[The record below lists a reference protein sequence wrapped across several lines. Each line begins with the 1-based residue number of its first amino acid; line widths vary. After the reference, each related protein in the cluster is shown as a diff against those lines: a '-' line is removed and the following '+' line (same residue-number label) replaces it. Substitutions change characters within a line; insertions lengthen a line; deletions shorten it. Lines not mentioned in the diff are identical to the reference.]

1 MADILLVEDKDSL
14 RRVLRL
20 TLENAGYTVAEA
32 ADARAALNEIA
43 NSRHRLVLT
52 DLRMPNGSGLD
63 VLRSARSADAD
74 VPVIVMTAFG
84 SIDEAVQA
92 MKDGAHDFLQ
102 KPVDSNHLLLLV
114 DRALEQARLRTE
126 NILLREE
133 WSRRYGFPRIIG
145 ESEVVKR
152 AVAETQRVAQTEA
165 TVLLLGESG
174 TGKELFARAVHHLS
188 PRRDQ
193 PFVAI
198 NCAAIP
204 ETLIENELFGHER
217 GAFTGAS
224 DRRQGK
230 FELAGG
236 GTVFLDEIGELP
248 LGVQGKLLR
257 AIEEKMI
264 DRIGGR
270 APVAVDVRVVAATNK
285 DLKTAV
291 DNGQFRGD
299 LFFRLAV
306 FPIEIPPL
314 RERGAFTGASDRR
327 QGKFEL
333 AGGGT
338 VFLDEIGELPL
349 GVQGKLLRAIEEK
362 MIDRIGGRAPVAV
375 DVRVVAATNKDLK
388 TAVDNGQFRGDLF
401 FRLAVFPIEIPPLRD
416 RGDDVTLLARHF
428 AAEIG
433 RELRGR
439 EAQLS
444 DEAVAALKL
453 HRWPGNVR
461 ELENAIERAC
471 ILSDTLKLEPA
482 DLGLGPTATDGPD
495 ALQQVDLS
503 GTLSD
508 VAHRVLRI
516 VERRKIQAA
525 LVANDGNKSKTAEDL
540 GVSYKTLLNK
550 IKDYTL

>member
-32 ADARAALNEIA
+32 VDARSALNEIA
-43 NSRHRLVLT
+43 TARHRLVLT

-126 NILLREE
+126 NVLLREE

-174 TGKELFARAVHHLS
+174 TGKELFARAIHHLS
-188 PRRDQ
+188 TRRDK

-230 FELAGG
+230 FELAAG

-285 DLKTAV
+285 DLKAAV
-291 DNGQFRGD
+291 D
-299 LFFRLAV
+299 
-306 FPIEIPPL
+306 
-314 RERGAFTGASDRR
+314 
-327 QGKFEL
+327 K
-333 AGGGT
+333 
-338 VFLDEIGELPL
+338 
-349 GVQGKLLRAIEEK
+349 
-362 MIDRIGGRAPVAV
+362 
-375 DVRVVAATNKDLK
+375 
-388 TAVDNGQFRGDLF
+388 GQFRGDLF

-416 RGDDVTLLARHF
+416 RDDDVALLARHF
-428 AAEIG
+428 AAELG

-439 EAQLS
+439 EAQLTGA
-444 DEAVAALKL
+444 AVEALKR

-471 ILSDTLKLEPA
+471 ILSDTMKLEPA
-482 DLGLGPTATDGPD
+482 DLGLGPAATAD
-495 ALQQVDLS
+495 ADTLQQLDLS

-508 VAHRVLRI
+508 VAHRVLRL
-516 VERRKIQAA
+516 VERRKIQTA
-525 LVANDGNKSKTAEDL
+525 LAANDGNKSKTAEDL

-550 IKDYTL
+550 IKEYTL

>member
-1 MADILLVEDKDSL
+1 MPDILLVEDKDSL

-20 TLENAGYTVAEA
+20 TLENAGYSVTEA
-32 ADARAALNEIA
+32 VDARAALNEI
-43 NSRHRLVLT
+43 SRTPHKIVLT

-63 VLRSARSADAD
+63 VLHAARAADSD

-114 DRALEQARLRTE
+114 ERALEQSRLRTE

-145 ESEVVKR
+145 ESEAIKR
-152 AVAETQRVAQTEA
+152 TVAETQRVALTEA
-165 TVLLLGESG
+165 NVLLLGESG

-188 PRRDQ
+188 NRRDK

-224 DRRQGK
+224 DRRLGK
-230 FELAGG
+230 FELAAD

-248 LGVQGKLLR
+248 LAVQGKLLR
-257 AIEEKMI
+257 VIEEKMV

-270 APVAVDVRVVAATNK
+270 APLPVDVRVIAATNK
-285 DLKTAV
+285 DLKAAV
-291 DNGQFRGD
+291 EAGEFRGD

-306 FPIEIPPL
+306 FPIEIPAL
-314 RERGAFTGASDRR
+314 RER
-327 QGKFEL
+327 
-333 AGGGT
+333 
-338 VFLDEIGELPL
+338 
-349 GVQGKLLRAIEEK
+349 
-362 MIDRIGGRAPVAV
+362 
-375 DVRVVAATNKDLK
+375 KDDI
-388 TAVDNGQFRGDLF
+388 V
-401 FRLAVFPIEIPPLRD
+401 
-416 RGDDVTLLARHF
+416 LLARHF
-428 AAEIG
+428 AAQLG
-433 RELRGR
+433 KELRGR
-439 EAQLS
+439 EASLS
-444 DEAVAALKL
+444 DESLAALRA

-471 ILSDTLKLEPA
+471 ILTDTMTLEPV
-482 DLGLGPTATDGPD
+482 DLGLVGRGAAESE
-495 ALQQVDLS
+495 ALRSLDLS

-508 VAHRVLRI
+508 VAQRAVRY
-516 VERRKIQAA
+516 VERRKVVAA
-525 LVANDGNKSKTAEDL
+525 LEANEGNKSRTAEDL
-540 GVSYKTLLNK
+540 GVSYKTLLTK
-550 IKDYTL
+550 LRDYDL

>member
-1 MADILLVEDKDSL
+1 MPDILLVEDKDSL

-20 TLENAGYTVAEA
+20 TLENAGYTVTEA

-43 NSRHRLVLT
+43 RTPHRIVLT

-63 VLRSARSADAD
+63 VLRAARSADGD

-114 DRALEQARLRTE
+114 ERALEQARLRTE

-133 WSRRYGFPRIIG
+133 WSRRYGFPRILG
-145 ESEVVKR
+145 ESVAIKGT
-152 AVAETQRVAQTEA
+152 VAETQRVASTDT

-174 TGKELFARAVHHLS
+174 TGKELFARAIHHLS
-188 PRRDQ
+188 ARRDK

-217 GAFTGAS
+217 GAFTGAT
-224 DRRQGK
+224 DRRLGK
-230 FELAGG
+230 FELAAD

-257 AIEEKMI
+257 AIEEKVV

-270 APVAVDVRVVAATNK
+270 APLAVDVRVVAATNK

-291 DNGQFRGD
+291 EKGEFRGD
-299 LFFRLAV
+299 LFFRLSV

-314 RERGAFTGASDRR
+314 R
-327 QGKFEL
+327 Q
-333 AGGGT
+333 
-338 VFLDEIGELPL
+338 
-349 GVQGKLLRAIEEK
+349 
-362 MIDRIGGRAPVAV
+362 
-375 DVRVVAATNKDLK
+375 
-388 TAVDNGQFRGDLF
+388 
-401 FRLAVFPIEIPPLRD
+401 RD
-416 RGDDVTLLARHF
+416 DDVQLLAHHF
-428 AAEIG
+428 AAQLG
-433 RELRGR
+433 KELRGR
-439 EAQLS
+439 EATLS
-444 DEAVAALKL
+444 EAAVKALRQ
-453 HRWPGNVR
+453 HHWPGNVR

-471 ILSDTLKLEPA
+471 ILTDTMVLEPK
-482 DLGLGPTATDGPD
+482 DLGLAGRSAEESD
-495 ALQQVDLS
+495 ALRSLDLS
-503 GTLSD
+503 GTLFD
-508 VAHRVLRI
+508 VTHRALRY
-516 VERRKIQAA
+516 VERRRILAA
-525 LVANDGNKSKTAEDL
+525 LAANEGNKGRTAEDL
-540 GVSYKTLLNK
+540 GVSYKTLLTK
-550 IKDYTL
+550 LKDYDL

>member
-32 ADARAALNEIA
+32 VDARAALNEIA
-43 NSRHRLVLT
+43 NARHRLILT

-84 SIDEAVQA
+84 SIDEAFQA

-114 DRALEQARLRTE
+114 ERALEQARLRTE
-126 NILLREE
+126 NVLLREE

-145 ESEVVKR
+145 ESDIVKR

-188 PRRDQ
+188 NRRDQ

-217 GAFTGAS
+217 GAFTGAA

-230 FELAGG
+230 FELAAG

-248 LGVQGKLLR
+248 LAVQGKLLR

-285 DLKTAV
+285 DLK
-291 DNGQFRGD
+291 
-299 LFFRLAV
+299 
-306 FPIEIPPL
+306 
-314 RERGAFTGASDRR
+314 S
-327 QGKFEL
+327 
-333 AGGGT
+333 
-338 VFLDEIGELPL
+338 
-349 GVQGKLLRAIEEK
+349 
-362 MIDRIGGRAPVAV
+362 
-375 DVRVVAATNKDLK
+375 
-388 TAVDNGQFRGDLF
+388 AVDNGQFRGDLF

-416 RGDDVTLLARHF
+416 RDHDVTLLARHF

-444 DEAVAALKL
+444 DEALAALKR

-461 ELENAIERAC
+461 ELENAI
-471 ILSDTLKLEPA
+471 
-482 DLGLGPTATDGPD
+482 
-495 ALQQVDLS
+495 
-503 GTLSD
+503 
-508 VAHRVLRI
+508 
-516 VERRKIQAA
+516 
-525 LVANDGNKSKTAEDL
+525 
-540 GVSYKTLLNK
+540 
-550 IKDYTL
+550 

>member
-314 RERGAFTGASDRR
+314 RDR
-327 QGKFEL
+327 
-333 AGGGT
+333 
-338 VFLDEIGELPL
+338 D
-349 GVQGKLLRAIEEK
+349 
-362 MIDRIGGRAPVAV
+362 
-375 DVRVVAATNKDLK
+375 
-388 TAVDNGQFRGDLF
+388 
-401 FRLAVFPIEIPPLRD
+401 
-416 RGDDVTLLARHF
+416 DDVTLLARHF

-482 DLGLGPTATDGPD
+482 DLGLGPTATDD
-495 ALQQVDLS
+495 AGVLQQLDLS

-508 VAHRVLRI
+508 VAHRVLRL

>member
-1 MADILLVEDKDSL
+1 MADILLDEDKDSL

-20 TLENAGYTVAEA
+20 TLENAGYSVAEA
-32 ADARAALNEIA
+32 IDASSALHEISNA
-43 NSRHRLVLT
+43 RHRLILT

-74 VPVIVMTAFG
+74 LPVIVMTAFG

-114 DRALEQARLRTE
+114 ERALEQARLRTE
-126 NILLREE
+126 NVLLREE
-133 WSRRYGFPRIIG
+133 WSRRYGFPRILG
-145 ESEVVKR
+145 ESDALKR
-152 AVAETQRVAQTEA
+152 AVGETQRVAQTEA

-188 PRRDQ
+188 SRRDK

-230 FELAGG
+230 FELASG

-248 LGVQGKLLR
+248 LAVQGKLLR
-257 AIEEKMI
+257 AIEEKVV

-270 APVAVDVRVVAATNK
+270 APVAVDVRIVPATNK
-285 DLKTAV
+285 DLKSAV
-291 DNGQFRGD
+291 DNG
-299 LFFRLAV
+299 
-306 FPIEIPPL
+306 E
-314 RERGAFTGASDRR
+314 
-327 QGKFEL
+327 
-333 AGGGT
+333 
-338 VFLDEIGELPL
+338 
-349 GVQGKLLRAIEEK
+349 
-362 MIDRIGGRAPVAV
+362 
-375 DVRVVAATNKDLK
+375 
-388 TAVDNGQFRGDLF
+388 FRGDLF

-416 RGDDVTLLARHF
+416 RGDDIVLLARHF

-433 RELRGR
+433 KDLRGR
-439 EAQLS
+439 EAEIS
-444 DEAVAALKL
+444 PEGVNALRT

-471 ILSDTLKLEPA
+471 ILSDTLILEPR
-482 DLGLGPTATDGPD
+482 DLGFGGTENNEPEG
-495 ALQQVDLS
+495 LQELDLS

-508 VAHRVLRI
+508 VGHRALRL
-516 VERRKIQAA
+516 VERRKIADV
-525 LVANDGNKSKTAEDL
+525 LEANLGNKSKTAEDL

-550 IKDYTL
+550 MKEYAL

>member
-1 MADILLVEDKDSL
+1 MYNPGSMADILLVEDKDSL

-63 VLRSARSADAD
+63 VLRAARAADAD

-114 DRALEQARLRTE
+114 ERALEQARLRTE

-145 ESEVVKR
+145 ESVAIKR
-152 AVAETQRVAQTEA
+152 AVAETQRVSQTEA
-165 TVLLLGESG
+165 NVLLLGESG

-188 PRRDQ
+188 QRRDK

-230 FELAGG
+230 FELAAG

-248 LGVQGKLLR
+248 LAVQGKLLR
-257 AIEEKMI
+257 AIEEKVV
-264 DRIGGR
+264 DRIGGGGAGAR
-270 APVAVDVRVVAATNK
+270 GVSGVSGTNK
-285 DLKTAV
+285 K
-291 DNGQFRGD
+291 
-299 LFFRLAV
+299 
-306 FPIEIPPL
+306 
-314 RERGAFTGASDRR
+314 
-327 QGKFEL
+327 
-333 AGGGT
+333 
-338 VFLDEIGELPL
+338 
-349 GVQGKLLRAIEEK
+349 
-362 MIDRIGGRAPVAV
+362 
-375 DVRVVAATNKDLK
+375 
-388 TAVDNGQFRGDLF
+388 
-401 FRLAVFPIEIPPLRD
+401 
-416 RGDDVTLLARHF
+416 
-428 AAEIG
+428 
-433 RELRGR
+433 
-439 EAQLS
+439 
-444 DEAVAALKL
+444 
-453 HRWPGNVR
+453 
-461 ELENAIERAC
+461 
-471 ILSDTLKLEPA
+471 
-482 DLGLGPTATDGPD
+482 
-495 ALQQVDLS
+495 
-503 GTLSD
+503 
-508 VAHRVLRI
+508 
-516 VERRKIQAA
+516 VE
-525 LVANDGNKSKTAEDL
+525 
-540 GVSYKTLLNK
+540 
-550 IKDYTL
+550 

>member
-1 MADILLVEDKDSL
+1 MPDVLLVEDKESL

-20 TLENAGYTVAEA
+20 TLERAGYSVTEA
-32 ADARAALNEIA
+32 ADARAGVAEIG
-43 NSRHRLVLT
+43 RVPHKIVLT
-52 DLRMPNGSGLD
+52 DLRMPDGSGID
-63 VLRSARSADAD
+63 VLHAAKAADSE
-74 VPVIVMTAFG
+74 VPVIVMTAYG

-114 DRALEQARLRTE
+114 ERALEQARLRTE
-126 NILLREE
+126 NVLLREE
-133 WSRRYGFPRIIG
+133 WSRHYGFPRILG
-145 ESEVVKR
+145 ESETLKR
-152 AVAETQRVAQTEA
+152 AVGETQRVAQTEA

-188 PRRDQ
+188 ARRDN

-217 GAFTGAS
+217 GAFTGAT

-230 FELAGG
+230 FELASG
-236 GTVFLDEIGELP
+236 GTVFLDEVGELP

-257 AIEEKMI
+257 AIEEKVV
-264 DRIGGR
+264 DRIGGS

-285 DLKTAV
+285 DLKAAV

-306 FPIEIPPL
+306 FPIE
-314 RERGAFTGASDRR
+314 
-327 QGKFEL
+327 
-333 AGGGT
+333 
-338 VFLDEIGELPL
+338 V
-349 GVQGKLLRAIEEK
+349 
-362 MIDRIGGRAPVAV
+362 
-375 DVRVVAATNKDLK
+375 
-388 TAVDNGQFRGDLF
+388 
-401 FRLAVFPIEIPPLRD
+401 PPLRD
-416 RGDDVTLLARHF
+416 RGDDIILLAQHF

-444 DEAVAALKL
+444 PNAIDALQQ
-453 HRWPGNVR
+453 HHWPGNVR

-471 ILSDTLKLEPA
+471 ILSDSLILEPA
-482 DLGLGPTATDGPD
+482 DLGLGPSATNESES
-495 ALQQVDLS
+495 LEHIDLS

-508 VAHRVLRI
+508 VAHRALRV
-516 VERRKIQAA
+516 VERRKIARA
-525 LVANDGNKSKTAEDL
+525 LEANHGNKSKTAEDL

-550 IKDYTL
+550 IKEYAL